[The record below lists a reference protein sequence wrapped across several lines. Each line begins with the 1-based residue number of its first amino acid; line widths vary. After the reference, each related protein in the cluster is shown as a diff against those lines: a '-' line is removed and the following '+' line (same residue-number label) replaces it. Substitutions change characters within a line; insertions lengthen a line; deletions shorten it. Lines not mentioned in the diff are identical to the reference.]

1 MKYQIN
7 MKSKIDI
14 KTSSQKIKYFDAL
27 GFMERK
33 IEKIFDNKEN
43 EMLWFLNHNHI
54 YTCGTSANRNEILS
68 KTNIPILQTNRGGK
82 TTYHGPGQR
91 IVYFMINLNKRKK
104 DIRKFVNIIENSV
117 ISLLQEFGI
126 EATTFPERIGIWVIK
141 SQGKK
146 LSKEKKIGA
155 IGLRIKK
162 WITYHGLSFN
172 INPDL
177 KFYENI
183 NACGLNN
190 YSSTSLKDLCINLTN
205 KEFDKIIN
213 KNFNNGI
220 SQI

>member
-1 MKYQIN
+1 
-7 MKSKIDI
+7 MKSNIDI
-14 KTSSQKIKYFDAL
+14 KTSNQNIEYFDAL
-27 GFMERK
+27 NFMEKKVDK
-33 IEKIFDNKEN
+33 ILDNKEN
-43 EMLWFLNHNHI
+43 EMLWFLNHDHI

-91 IVYFMINLNKRKK
+91 IAYFMMNLNKRKK

-117 ISLLQEFGI
+117 ISLLKELGI

-155 IGLRIKK
+155 IGLRIRK
-162 WITYHGLSFN
+162 WVTYHGLSFN

-183 NACGLNN
+183 NACGLKN
-190 YSSTSLKDLCINLTN
+190 YSSTSLEDLCINLTN
-205 KEFDKIIN
+205 TEFDKMFK
-213 KNFNNGI
+213 KNFNSEI
-220 SQI
+220 SQM